1 MGKSEHQKIKL
12 GKTKKIK
19 TIERVTNAKQK
30 KKTNENEKQ
39 LTKPKKF
46 SIMRSCMKIL
56 KYLKIQKI
64 ENDNLEHSNKFYKL
78 QKILIE
84 KFKIL
89 NYMID

>member
-1 MGKSEHQKIKL
+1 
-12 GKTKKIK
+12 
-19 TIERVTNAKQK
+19 
-30 KKTNENEKQ
+30 
-39 LTKPKKF
+39 
-46 SIMRSCMKIL
+46 MKIL